1 MVLFCVLY
9 SRSPGQD
16 KRKKVSTLTL
26 WLRVNPYIKFPL
38 TSVVI
43 NALKLI
49 TIKLQEPN
57 QIDVWVYL
65 QAFPAHSNFFF
76 ILKIGKT
83 GDSNAGWVCLLI
95 ALFTLALNNINAHI
109 CTEYKVLFL
118 IIILFICNV
127 LWYFQKK
134 KLSVINSTWIHVCLK
149 WQETVEYINICIC
162 IYTHEYIQI
171 FDICTLNLR

>member
-1 MVLFCVLY
+1 MLFCVLY

-16 KRKKVSTLTL
+16 KRKKVSILTL

-65 QAFPAHSNFFF
+65 QAFPAHSNFFLF
-76 ILKIGKT
+76 YKLEKLGIVMLGEFEQALIQWLT
-83 GDSNAGWVCLLI
+83 GADQ
-95 ALFTLALNNINAHI
+95 LAER
-109 CTEYKVLFL
+109 C
-118 IIILFICNV
+118 
-127 LWYFQKK
+127 
-134 KLSVINSTWIHVCLK
+134 
-149 WQETVEYINICIC
+149 
-162 IYTHEYIQI
+162 
-171 FDICTLNLR
+171 